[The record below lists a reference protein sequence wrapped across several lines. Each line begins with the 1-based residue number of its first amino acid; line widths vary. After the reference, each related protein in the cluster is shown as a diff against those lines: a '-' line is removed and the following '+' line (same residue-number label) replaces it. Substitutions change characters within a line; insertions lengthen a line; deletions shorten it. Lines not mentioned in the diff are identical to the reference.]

1 MDYLLI
7 GAKLLVGFIALMTVL
22 RVLGKKHLS
31 QMTPYDII
39 YLLVFG
45 GILEESIFDDKVSI
59 FMLLFGVAVWA
70 IVIYIIEKVVTKSNK
85 LRILLKGEPDKIIA
99 NGKLNKKLIDKN
111 QLEME
116 QLRTM
121 LRMHGIF
128 SLREVRDLYI
138 EPGGEIS
145 INQYAQYKG
154 VTNEDMK
161 LKIDEEDPTILLVDE
176 GQIKEDALD
185 SIGKSKQ
192 WLKSELEQL
201 GYANLK
207 ELLYCEWSRTEGF
220 FIKKQPNRHKK

>member
-7 GAKLLVGFIALMTVL
+7 GAKLIIGLIALMTVM
-22 RVLGKKHLS
+22 RGLGKKHLS

-39 YLLVFG
+39 YLLIFG
-45 GILEESIFDDKVSI
+45 GILEESLFDEKVSI
-59 FMLLFGVAVWA
+59 LMLLFGVAVWA
-70 IVIYIIEKVVTKSNK
+70 IVIYIIEKIVTKSNK

-121 LRMHGIF
+121 LRMNGIF

-138 EPGGEIS
+138 EPGGDIT
-145 INQYAQYKG
+145 INQYAKYKG
-154 VTNEDMK
+154 VTNGDMK
-161 LKIDEEDPTILLVDE
+161 IKIDEEDPTVLIIDD

-201 GYANLK
+201 GYVNLK
-207 ELLYCEWSRTEGF
+207 ELIYCEWSSTEGF
-220 FIKKQPNRHKK
+220 FIKTYEDTVNE